1 MSENLADS
9 RRQPGDRRQKP
20 TSPFTIAS
28 LFGRR
33 KVVRRE
39 EDKAYHKYVDRYSLR
54 SVSIIL
60 FILILSVSDAVF
72 TLKLISRGAEEV
84 NPIMDF
90 FLQLGP
96 VIFLGVKYFLTV
108 GSLLCFLILK
118 NHYFLMGRIS
128 VKTLI
133 GSILILY
140 LALIGYEITLLATI

>member
-1 MSENLADS
+1 MSDTAVQE
-9 RRQPGDRRQKP
+9 RRNPSDRRQQP
-20 TSPFTIAS
+20 TSPFTISS

-39 EDKAYHKYVDRYSLR
+39 QDKAYHKYVDRYSLR
-54 SVSIIL
+54 SVTIIL
-60 FILILSVSDAVF
+60 LILVLSVTDAIF
-72 TLKLISRGAEEV
+72 TLKLISRGAQEV

-118 NHYFLMGRIS
+118 NHYFLLGRIS

-133 GSILILY
+133 GIIFVLYVVLI
-140 LALIGYEITLLATI
+140 AYELSLLASI